1 MVIMQSWIVV
11 LYIIATK
18 TKYRNGLNAAL
29 AVALIWFEIWGSLIR
44 VKQFRF
50 FQANFRENSIFSD
63 NFKEKFRF
71 FQANFQKNSI
81 FQAKQA
87 FTATSGQ
94 IILIFFK
101 NHHFRTYFLFM
112 IRYNNI
118 SLPVHDPLGRSRPSC
133 SKSGGCAT
141 PKE

>member
-63 NFKEKFRF
+63 NFPKKFNF
-71 FQANFQKNSI
+71 PGKTGIYSYFWANYSNFLQKSPL
-81 FQAKQA
+81 
-87 FTATSGQ
+87 S
-94 IILIFFK
+94 
-101 NHHFRTYFLFM
+101 
-112 IRYNNI
+112 NI
-118 SLPVHDPLGRSRPSC
+118 LPVHD
-133 SKSGGCAT
+133 KI
-141 PKE
+141 